1 MDVMMKLKIL
11 VGALIFCSSSA
22 FAGFSFNSLVGG
34 DGLPSLTSNRTEGLG
49 IAKVALPYANSV
61 NYFGYIDKSS
71 KPSEKING
79 KDAYYIYI
87 WVPAALD
94 ELGVRMISPV
104 GDLAKPSKDDFVQ
117 KGFEKKLSK
126 DADKWFDTWIR
137 VERMNVF
144 EPEKIRNAKKVF
156 SVLEQDD
163 DGDDTYDEERHAKY
177 NSLTR
182 IETQVNKPEKA
193 LTRGL
198 YRVAFTT
205 YKRGNVEGSFV
216 ATIGTNIPG
225 VKMATSL
232 SELHKIVN

>member
-1 MDVMMKLKIL
+1 MDSRMKLKML
-11 VGALIFCSSSA
+11 VGALILSSSPA
-22 FAGFSFNSLVGG
+22 MAFSFGSLTG
-34 DGLPSLTSNRTEGLG
+34 DGLPSLTSSRTEGLG
-49 IAKVALPYANSV
+49 IAQISVPYANSV

-71 KPSEKING
+71 KPSAKIKG
-79 KDAYYIYI
+79 KDAYYLYV

-104 GDLAKPSKDDFVQ
+104 GDLAEPTSDDFVQ
-117 KGFEKKLSK
+117 KGFENKLKK

-137 VERMNVF
+137 VERMSVF
-144 EPEKIRNAKKVF
+144 SPDKIKNAKKVF
-156 SVLEQDD
+156 SVLDNDD
-163 DGDDTYDEERHAKY
+163 DGDDTYEEERHAKY
-177 NSLTR
+177 NSLVR

-205 YKRGNVEGSFV
+205 FKKGNVSGSFV
-216 ATIGTNIPG
+216 ATVGTNVPG

-232 SELHKIVN
+232 SELHKMVN